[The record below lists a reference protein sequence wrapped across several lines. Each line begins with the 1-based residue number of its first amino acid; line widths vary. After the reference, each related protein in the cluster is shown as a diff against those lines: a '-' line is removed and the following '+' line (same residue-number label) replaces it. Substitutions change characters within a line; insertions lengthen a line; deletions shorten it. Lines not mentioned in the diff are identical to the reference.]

1 MLRTVPPNRR
11 ARLHAEL
18 ARVLE
23 SDPEVRRWYDEA
35 ELTADLA
42 LQWLAAGPSHADR
55 AWPAARA
62 AADLSHALSSY
73 RDAMDLRRA
82 AVEAHRRAA
91 GPDETERYALLLELA
106 REASYAAQ
114 WPDVVDA
121 SFEAMALA
129 RSLGSPE
136 RVAEAAAG
144 ITTYVVWTPHDWME
158 VFEDAIDDLRWALA
172 TLPEDDS
179 VARCRLLLALAVE
192 LYYDVGAI
200 AERRALVEA
209 GLALARRLGEP
220 AVLWWAT
227 RAAYIASWAPSFT
240 AARIGWAEEGLA
252 AARESGDRAAEA
264 VTLVC
269 LANDHLEL
277 GRMEEW
283 ERLSAEAAA
292 LGSGSGC
299 RTCCSRCAGSSR
311 PWKRCAD
318 IPAERDRRL
327 AQIAEVVAG
336 RGGAQHRAD
345 GPGDGRGL
353 PDVGARARA
362 STSSRCR

>member
-23 SDPEVRRWYDEA
+23 SDPEVRRWYDDA
-35 ELTADLA
+35 ELHRRSRAPVAGRRPEPRRPGLA
-42 LQWLAAGPSHADR
+42 G
-55 AWPAARA
+55 ARA

-91 GPDETERYALLLELA
+91 GPDQTERYDLLLELA

-114 WPDVVDA
+114 WPAVVDA

-136 RVAEAAAG
+136 QVGGGRRRPDDATSCG
-144 ITTYVVWTPHDWME
+144 RPHDWME
-158 VFEDAIDDLRWALA
+158 VFEDAVDDLRWALA

-192 LYYDVGAI
+192 LYYDVGAV

-209 GLALARRLGEP
+209 GLALARRLGDP

-240 AARIGWAEEGLA
+240 EARIGWSEEGLA
-252 AARESGDRAAEA
+252 AAREAGDRGGRGRHTRVPGQRPPRAGPDAGVGAPVRGGRGAGTQERLPYVLFTLRWVESTLEA
-264 VTLVC
+264 LRG
-269 LANDHLEL
+269 HLEKP
-277 GRMEEW
+277 R
-283 ERLSAEAAA
+283 
-292 LGSGSGC
+292 
-299 RTCCSRCAGSSR
+299 R
-311 PWKRCAD
+311 PAR
-318 IPAERDRRL
+318 PDRR
-327 AQIAEVVAG
+327 
-336 RGGAQHRAD
+336 
-345 GPGDGRGL
+345 
-353 PDVGARARA
+353 GARRTWRCRA
-362 STSSRCR
+362 SS